1 MEFLGGIEVGPGGG
15 QEDFLG
21 RFFESTV
28 GNNKMLARGG
38 LLVEESCWGLV
49 GAKSEDMR
57 GMGRGGG
64 CLEDGVEFGG

>member
-15 QEDFLG
+15 QEEFLG

-38 LLVEESCWGLV
+38 MLVEE
-49 GAKSEDMR
+49 
-57 GMGRGGG
+57 G
-64 CLEDGVEFGG
+64 C

>member
-1 MEFLGGIEVGPGGG
+1 MVGPEGG

-38 LLVEESCWGLV
+38 LLEKEGCWGLV
-49 GAKSEDMR
+49 GAKSEVMR
-57 GMGRGGG
+57 GMGRGRGCFEVEVEVGG
-64 CLEDGVEFGG
+64 